1 MSSESREST
10 AALVPSPQEP
20 RWAPIDKASDY
31 GGVPRSTLRRWAAKG
46 IIPACRVGPR
56 KIHVDLNALDQMRKP
71 ATPARW
77 LTEADEQ
84 LAREV
89 AAALLPLADWQ
100 KEKLSL
106 LLNPGR
112 GRHDTGS

>member
-1 MSSESREST
+1 MSSE
-10 AALVPSPQEP
+10 LPQEP
-20 RWAPIDKASDY
+20 RWAPVDKASDY
-31 GGVPRSTLRRWAAKG
+31 SGVPRSTLRRWAAKG
-46 IIPACRVGPR
+46 IIPACRIGPR
-56 KIHVDLNALDQMRKP
+56 KIHVDLNALDQMRQP
-71 ATPARW
+71 ASRW

-106 LLNPGR
+106 LLHPGR
-112 GRHDTGS
+112 SRHDAG